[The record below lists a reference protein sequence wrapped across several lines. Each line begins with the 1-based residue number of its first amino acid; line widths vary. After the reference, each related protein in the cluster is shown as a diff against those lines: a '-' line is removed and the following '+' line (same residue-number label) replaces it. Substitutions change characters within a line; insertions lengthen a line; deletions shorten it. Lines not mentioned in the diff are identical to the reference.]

1 MTEPIQWDK
10 HASLSCRKCGGNKLS
25 GGAHDSLRVPRP
37 DPPLLPSI
45 IFPLGPPSW
54 GDECRAERA
63 LGCGGIFPRGQ
74 QAGGRVRKRRREGNA
89 RAARNGFGSRVGYTI
104 QTCDPSVSRT
114 AVRWGPRF
122 SSSAPPRSPA
132 PSFDHFPFG
141 PRLGHIVTT
150 NRPCDS
156 RDSISP
162 SFDTYTNVLND
173 LTAIFRPIA
182 VFMRVL
188 CGFSRRAL
196 HSVELSRTRVA
207 KAIRL
212 SEVQETMFPGAKS
225 KRAPSPKPACYVQ

>member
-1 MTEPIQWDK
+1 MDGVPD
-10 HASLSCRKCGGNKLS
+10 AP
-25 GGAHDSLRVPRP
+25 RVSR
-37 DPPLLPSI
+37 SVS
-45 IFPLGPPSW
+45 PLG
-54 GDECRAERA
+54 
-63 LGCGGIFPRGQ
+63 Q
-74 QAGGRVRKRRREGNA
+74 
-89 RAARNGFGSRVGYTI
+89 
-104 QTCDPSVSRT
+104 
-114 AVRWGPRF
+114 
-122 SSSAPPRSPA
+122 
-132 PSFDHFPFG
+132 
-141 PRLGHIVTT
+141 RLGHIVTT

-212 SEVQETMFPGAKS
+212 SEVQETMFPGTKS
-225 KRAPSPKPACYVQ
+225 KHTP

>member
-1 MTEPIQWDK
+1 M
-10 HASLSCRKCGGNKLS
+10 
-25 GGAHDSLRVPRP
+25 
-37 DPPLLPSI
+37 
-45 IFPLGPPSW
+45 
-54 GDECRAERA
+54 
-63 LGCGGIFPRGQ
+63 RG
-74 QAGGRVRKRRREGNA
+74 RRRE
-89 RAARNGFGSRVGYTI
+89 RLRVESRVHDTNLRSVGEQNRCQVGPTI
-104 QTCDPSVSRT
+104 LFGCPAQI
-114 AVRWGPRF
+114 
-122 SSSAPPRSPA
+122 PRSFLR
-132 PSFDHFPFG
+132 SFSLWA
-141 PRLGHIVTT
+141 RLGHIVTT

-182 VFMRVL
+182 VFMRLL

-225 KRAPSPKPACYVQ
+225 KRAPSPKPACDVQ

>member
-1 MTEPIQWDK
+1 MRT
-10 HASLSCRKCGGNKLS
+10 
-25 GGAHDSLRVPRP
+25 
-37 DPPLLPSI
+37 
-45 IFPLGPPSW
+45 
-54 GDECRAERA
+54 
-63 LGCGGIFPRGQ
+63 
-74 QAGGRVRKRRREGNA
+74 GGRERPV
-89 RAARNGFGSRVGYTI
+89 GSRWLL
-104 QTCDPSVSRT
+104 DP
-114 AVRWGPRF
+114 
-122 SSSAPPRSPA
+122 
-132 PSFDHFPFG
+132 
-141 PRLGHIVTT
+141 LGHIVTT

-225 KRAPSPKPACYVQ
+225 KRAPSPKPACDVQ

>member
-1 MTEPIQWDK
+1 MC
-10 HASLSCRKCGGNKLS
+10 ASVGT
-25 GGAHDSLRVPRP
+25 
-37 DPPLLPSI
+37 PLASTASPS
-45 IFPLGPPSW
+45 FVQRSS
-54 GDECRAERA
+54 
-63 LGCGGIFPRGQ
+63 
-74 QAGGRVRKRRREGNA
+74 RE
-89 RAARNGFGSRVGYTI
+89 
-104 QTCDPSVSRT
+104 
-114 AVRWGPRF
+114 
-122 SSSAPPRSPA
+122 SSASSLTWSRKTEVWLDQPQGRGHSLA
-132 PSFDHFPFG
+132 LKAINDALET
-141 PRLGHIVTT
+141 RLGHIVPT

-225 KRAPSPKPACYVQ
+225 KRALSPKPAYDVQ

>member
-1 MTEPIQWDK
+1 MGGEGRASVHDTTYDPLVEEP
-10 HASLSCRKCGGNKLS
+10 LS
-25 GGAHDSLRVPRP
+25 GGAHDSLRVLR
-37 DPPLLPSI
+37 
-45 IFPLGPPSW
+45 
-54 GDECRAERA
+54 
-63 LGCGGIFPRGQ
+63 
-74 QAGGRVRKRRREGNA
+74 
-89 RAARNGFGSRVGYTI
+89 
-104 QTCDPSVSRT
+104 
-114 AVRWGPRF
+114 
-122 SSSAPPRSPA
+122 PRSPA

-225 KRAPSPKPACYVQ
+225 KRAPSPKPACDVQ

>member
-1 MTEPIQWDK
+1 M
-10 HASLSCRKCGGNKLS
+10 
-25 GGAHDSLRVPRP
+25 
-37 DPPLLPSI
+37 
-45 IFPLGPPSW
+45 
-54 GDECRAERA
+54 
-63 LGCGGIFPRGQ
+63 
-74 QAGGRVRKRRREGNA
+74 RKRRREGNEW
-89 RAARNGFGSRVGYTI
+89 AARVGRRYTI
-104 QTCDPSVSRT
+104 QRT
-114 AVRWGPRF
+114 IRWLKNRCQVGPTILF
-122 SSSAPPRSPA
+122 ECPAQIPRSFLR
-132 PSFDHFPFG
+132 SFSLWAHAWV
-141 PRLGHIVTT
+141 HIVTT

-212 SEVQETMFPGAKS
+212 SEVQETMFPGAKA
-225 KRAPSPKPACYVQ
+225 KRAPSPKPWLVPKLSLHVDLFSKRKLQGR

>member
-1 MTEPIQWDK
+1 M
-10 HASLSCRKCGGNKLS
+10 
-25 GGAHDSLRVPRP
+25 
-37 DPPLLPSI
+37 
-45 IFPLGPPSW
+45 
-54 GDECRAERA
+54 
-63 LGCGGIFPRGQ
+63 
-74 QAGGRVRKRRREGNA
+74 RKRRREGNEW
-89 RAARNGFGSRVGYTI
+89 AARVERRYTI
-104 QTCDPSVSRT
+104 QRT
-114 AVRWGPRF
+114 IRWLKNRCQVGPQF

-132 PSFDHFPFG
+132 PPFDHFPFG

-225 KRAPSPKPACYVQ
+225 KRAPSPKTSLRRSIAQIPCRVPGQTLLRRWTDTNVIFPCLH

>member
-1 MTEPIQWDK
+1 MNHFGLK
-10 HASLSCRKCGGNKLS
+10 KASSWTQVSSVPAKRPFHLS
-25 GGAHDSLRVPRP
+25 SLVG
-37 DPPLLPSI
+37 PPLYAI
-45 IFPLGPPSW
+45 A
-54 GDECRAERA
+54 DDAEA
-63 LGCGGIFPRGQ
+63 
-74 QAGGRVRKRRREGNA
+74 AEGNA
-89 RAARNGFGSRVGYTI
+89 RAARVERRYTI
-104 QTCDPSVSRT
+104 QRT
-114 AVRWGPRF
+114 IRWLKNRCQVGPQF

-132 PSFDHFPFG
+132 PPFDHFPFG

-212 SEVQETMFPGAKS
+212 SEVQEIMFPRRESEA
-225 KRAPSPKPACYVQ
+225 RAIAETSLRRSIAHIPCKAPGRSFEDAGQIPT

>member
-1 MTEPIQWDK
+1 MLSRSELNGNIQEQQ
-10 HASLSCRKCGGNKLS
+10 RTPGEVRP
-25 GGAHDSLRVPRP
+25 GAD
-37 DPPLLPSI
+37 
-45 IFPLGPPSW
+45 F
-54 GDECRAERA
+54 
-63 LGCGGIFPRGQ
+63 F
-74 QAGGRVRKRRREGNA
+74 N
-89 RAARNGFGSRVGYTI
+89 
-104 QTCDPSVSRT
+104 DPSVSRT

-182 VFMRVL
+182 VLMRVL

-225 KRAPSPKPACYVQ
+225 KRALSPKPAYDVQ

>member
-1 MTEPIQWDK
+1 MD
-10 HASLSCRKCGGNKLS
+10 G
-25 GGAHDSLRVPRP
+25 VPDAP
-37 DPPLLPSI
+37 QGQS
-45 IFPLGPPSW
+45 FP
-54 GDECRAERA
+54 E
-63 LGCGGIFPRGQ
+63 
-74 QAGGRVRKRRREGNA
+74 
-89 RAARNGFGSRVGYTI
+89 
-104 QTCDPSVSRT
+104 SV
-114 AVRWGPRF
+114 
-122 SSSAPPRSPA
+122 
-132 PSFDHFPFG
+132 G

-182 VFMRVL
+182 VLMRVL

-225 KRAPSPKPACYVQ
+225 KRAPSPKPACDVQ

>member
-1 MTEPIQWDK
+1 MRT
-10 HASLSCRKCGGNKLS
+10 
-25 GGAHDSLRVPRP
+25 
-37 DPPLLPSI
+37 
-45 IFPLGPPSW
+45 
-54 GDECRAERA
+54 
-63 LGCGGIFPRGQ
+63 
-74 QAGGRVRKRRREGNA
+74 GGRERPV
-89 RAARNGFGSRVGYTI
+89 GSRWLLE
-104 QTCDPSVSRT
+104 P
-114 AVRWGPRF
+114 
-122 SSSAPPRSPA
+122 
-132 PSFDHFPFG
+132 
-141 PRLGHIVTT
+141 LGHIVTT

-212 SEVQETMFPGAKS
+212 VKYKKLCSQARNRSARRRRNQPATFNSANTVQS
-225 KRAPSPKPACYVQ
+225 

>member
-1 MTEPIQWDK
+1 MGGEGRASVHDTTYDPLVEEP
-10 HASLSCRKCGGNKLS
+10 LS
-25 GGAHDSLRVPRP
+25 GGATIL
-37 DPPLLPSI
+37 
-45 IFPLGPPSW
+45 F
-54 GDECRAERA
+54 ECPAQ
-63 LGCGGIFPRGQ
+63 I
-74 QAGGRVRKRRREGNA
+74 
-89 RAARNGFGSRVGYTI
+89 
-104 QTCDPSVSRT
+104 
-114 AVRWGPRF
+114 
-122 SSSAPPRSPA
+122 PRSFLR
-132 PSFDHFPFG
+132 SFSLWAHAWV
-141 PRLGHIVTT
+141 HIVTT

-225 KRAPSPKPACYVQ
+225 KRAPSPKTSLRRSIAHIPCKAPGRSFEGAGQIPT

>member
-1 MTEPIQWDK
+1 MARYRTFRLQ
-10 HASLSCRKCGGNKLS
+10 
-25 GGAHDSLRVPRP
+25 GAC
-37 DPPLLPSI
+37 
-45 IFPLGPPSW
+45 LGMW
-54 GDECRAERA
+54 GYSKRA
-63 LGCGGIFPRGQ
+63 
-74 QAGGRVRKRRREGNA
+74 
-89 RAARNGFGSRVGYTI
+89 
-104 QTCDPSVSRT
+104 
-114 AVRWGPRF
+114 
-122 SSSAPPRSPA
+122 
-132 PSFDHFPFG
+132 
-141 PRLGHIVTT
+141 RLGHIVTT

-225 KRAPSPKPACYVQ
+225 KRAQSPKPAYDVQ